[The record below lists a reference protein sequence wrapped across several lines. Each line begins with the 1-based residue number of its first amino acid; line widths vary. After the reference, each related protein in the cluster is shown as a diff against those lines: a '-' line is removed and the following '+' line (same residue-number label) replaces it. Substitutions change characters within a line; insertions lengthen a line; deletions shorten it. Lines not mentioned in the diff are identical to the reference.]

1 MKKLLSIFAM
11 MMVSIAA
18 SAQEDVWENIQLNA
32 EGAYEVKEVVI
43 VEGVT
48 QANLFGRAMEAL
60 SDWTGPDGRST
71 VGIDYSDK
79 DAGTVIYKGQF
90 YMGYYQTSLGSNINY
105 YLNFTL
111 KVRCKDGRAQT
122 TVTSPSVTFKSSKIP
137 DVTRTMT
144 ELLEAKKNGKKPNDR
159 QKKRIHFIKVPDCV
173 KMIVEAMNNR
183 LKVTSSDDDF

>member
-60 SDWTGPDGRST
+60 SD
-71 VGIDYSDK
+71 
-79 DAGTVIYKGQF
+79 
-90 YMGYYQTSLGSNINY
+90 
-105 YLNFTL
+105 
-111 KVRCKDGRAQT
+111 
-122 TVTSPSVTFKSSKIP
+122 
-137 DVTRTMT
+137 
-144 ELLEAKKNGKKPNDR
+144 
-159 QKKRIHFIKVPDCV
+159 
-173 KMIVEAMNNR
+173 
-183 LKVTSSDDDF
+183 